1 MRLMDIMIMRA
12 TQKKRMSRPVSSSA
26 PGKKRCRSSPPVGQ
40 PKTEKGKRP
49 LENQVSST
57 SSSCKGAQQS
67 IPGSTSWIS
76 CGFWTLHCTHAA
88 GVWTAPWVLHAMLAP
103 PYLNACAVVSVSRIP
118 HAGAQ
123 GLPAAMLQR
132 TRCRRCPHLLE
143 RQLAPGK
150 STLCLR
156 VRRGFV
162 LRHDPPAAE
171 LVLVKKHA
179 RSRPRLSRS

>member
-132 TRCRRCPHLLE
+132 ATDAARTCLSDSWRPGNRPSACACAAASSFATTHL
-143 RQLAPGK
+143 QQ
-150 STLCLR
+150 S
-156 VRRGFV
+156 
-162 LRHDPPAAE
+162 
-171 LVLVKKHA
+171 
-179 RSRPRLSRS
+179 SYSSRSMQEAVPG